1 MYQLHG
7 IILFRIDCC
16 HMVKAH
22 VSVQWCC
29 ECSIENLVLD
39 FLSLLQRFEAVVYSS
54 VMSTSVNLL
63 ISCLL
68 TSLKHM

>member
-22 VSVQWCC
+22 VSVQWFC

-39 FLSLLQRFEAVVYSS
+39 FLSLVQRDLRQWF
-54 VMSTSVNLL
+54 MLL
-63 ISCLL
+63 
-68 TSLKHM
+68 SLPFICNVHQC